1 MTTSADKPTI
11 VLVHGSF
18 ADASGWAGVI
28 ERLQSDGFP
37 VIAPSNPL
45 RSLSSDSAYIKS
57 VLDKMSGPL
66 VVAAHSYGGAVI
78 TNAAAENSNVKALVY
93 IDGFLPDIGEDALH
107 LAGEESQAASSI
119 EPKPFPPF
127 GPNDLDFYIRQ
138 DVFREVFAADVD
150 EKTAEVMSASQRPAA
165 AASFGEPTTATAWR
179 TVPSWALIGRQDKI
193 ITPVALRSMAERAG
207 ATIVE
212 IDASH
217 VSMISHPEQVA
228 DLIETAAEA
237 AA

>member
-1 MTTSADKPTI
+1 MTNQKPVI

-28 ERLQSDGFP
+28 ERLQDGFP

-57 VLDKMSGPL
+57 VLDTITGPL
-66 VVAAHSYGGAVI
+66 VVVGHSYGGAVI
-78 TNAAAENSNVKALVY
+78 TNAAAENSNVKGLVY

-138 DVFREVFAADVD
+138 DVFQEVFAADVNA
-150 EKTAEVMSASQRPAA
+150 ETANVMWASQRPAS
-165 AASFGEPTTATAWR
+165 AASFGEPTTATAWA

-193 ITPVALRSMAERAG
+193 ITPDALRFMAERAG
-207 ATIVE
+207 STIVE
-212 IDASH
+212 IDSSH
-217 VSMISHPEQVA
+217 VSMISHPKEAA
-228 DLIETAAEA
+228 DLIKAAAEA
-237 AA
+237 SN